1 MRPSRALAI
10 INPVTG
16 RIPTESIEADLRY
29 EAHRRG
35 IELQIER
42 TQRAG
47 HAIALAADAVDSVD
61 VIVAVGG
68 DGTVSD
74 VVTGSIEAGT
84 PVGIMPGGSTNII
97 ARELGIPRDLSK
109 AAAIAL
115 GDGEIAQID
124 VARAG
129 ETTFM
134 HMAGAG
140 FDAAIMAA
148 TPSKWK
154 RRIGWLAYIPAAARH
169 LNAPRFTAKLS
180 IDGVDTEDRARLVL
194 CAVGGSIIHPR
205 FRVGE
210 GIDRTDGML
219 DVLVFDPPGLVGT
232 LSCLGWIIAGHPGRS
247 RWLNQRRGRSVVI
260 AADLEVP
267 FEVDGDFV
275 GYLPVDI
282 AMLDRQANVLVPAPV
297 AVRLGRSLPDRR
309 PQ

>member
-1 MRPSRALAI
+1 MQPSRALAI
-10 INPVTG
+10 VNPVTG
-16 RIPTESIEADLRY
+16 RIPVESIEADLRY

-35 IELQIER
+35 IDLRIER

-47 HAIALAADAVDSVD
+47 HAIELAANAVDSVD
-61 VIVAVGG
+61 LIVAVGG

-84 PVGIMPGGSTNII
+84 IVGILPAGSTNII

-115 GDGEIAQID
+115 GEGEVAQID

-169 LNAPRFTAKLS
+169 LNAPRFTATLT
-180 IDGVDTEDRARLVL
+180 IDGAETEDRARLVL
-194 CAVGGSIIHPR
+194 CAVGGSIVHPR

-210 GIDRTDGML
+210 NIDRTDGML
-219 DVLVFDPPGLVGT
+219 DILVFDPPSLAGT
-232 LSCLGWIIAGHPGRS
+232 FSCLGWIIAGRPGRS

-267 FEVDGDFV
+267 FEVDGDFI
-275 GYLPVDI
+275 GYLPVEI
-282 AMLDRQANVLVPAPV
+282 AMLERPVNVLIPTTSRVK
-297 AVRLGRSLPDRR
+297 RGRS
-309 PQ
+309 